1 MTSSQPLIEL
11 TDDGV
16 RKFNLITRN
25 LQEVLGSDKIKTQIS
40 NGKNMHLYWGTAPTG
55 RPHVGY
61 MVPMRKVADFLQAG
75 VKVTILFADV
85 HAFLD
90 NMKSTF
96 EVLEYRTKYYEIIIT
111 SLMKALGVPVENLSF
126 VKGSSYQ
133 TSEAYTMDV
142 LKLCGQVS
150 QRDALR
156 AGAEVVKQVDSPL
169 LSGLLYPLLQALDE
183 PYLKVDGQFGGVDQR
198 KIFILAEEQLPKL
211 KLGKRWHLM
220 NPMVPG
226 LQGSKMSASVADSKI
241 DLFDDAV
248 SVNKKID
255 SAICPKNSD
264 ENGILALYK
273 HVALPILLPKEIIL
287 DGVTINDYEILEE
300 AFNSGKISEG
310 TLKSYFKNFINE
322 LLSKVQEYAREAGGN
337 NFDELIKNAYPTTFD
352 STVPNSNGIIDESIS
367 LKEKLNK
374 VGDLFEDKVING
386 SSMKNGGRV
395 CFRISP
401 KGRIHLGHIL
411 GLYRL
416 KKLSQEGFDCSIL
429 ISDLDAFLDNEKC
442 QWKALEGRT
451 KYYIEMLTQLKVVIG
466 GMDNVKIVKSNEK
479 EFSHDYTLDMYK
491 MASKITRD
499 DSAIVQGNT
508 LATHLIPLYYALD
521 LHHNNFD
528 ISIISSDDEKIVD
541 VSSQLLSSLGYNVP
555 SHIVMEP
562 LPGMNGKKMSS
573 TTVEFALDPLDT
585 AKQTKTKIGKSFC
598 EPGNIEKSNI
608 ALQICKNILFTNPCI
623 EDSKLNIERSEENG
637 GNLTLCNQEELEKVF
652 ASEALHPAD
661 LKNAVT
667 QMINGIFDP
676 IRKAVT
682 PIQTKMLKEAF
693 PPVTGGKKK

>member
-1 MTSSQPLIEL
+1 MSGVPVEL
-11 TDDGV
+11 TDEGNE
-16 RKFNLITRN
+16 KFNLITRN

-40 NGKNMHLYWGTAPTG
+40 NGKNMHLYWGTATTG

-61 MVPMRKVADFLQAG
+61 MVPIRKVADFLQAG
-75 VKVTILFADV
+75 VKVTILFADL

-90 NMKSTF
+90 NLKSTF

-111 SLMKALGVPVENLSF
+111 SLMKALDVPVENLTF
-126 VKGSSYQ
+126 VRGSSYQ
-133 TSEAYTMDV
+133 LTENYTIDV

-241 DLFDDAV
+241 DLFDCAEDV
-248 SVNKKID
+248 VKKID

-273 HVALPILLPKEIIL
+273 HVALPIILPESITL
-287 DGVTINDYEILEE
+287 DGITIDNYETLEN
-300 AFNSGKISEG
+300 AFNSGSISEG
-310 TLKSYFKNFINE
+310 TLKNYFKTFINT
-322 LLSKVQEYAREAGGN
+322 LLKKIQDHARQMGGAD
-337 NFDELIKNAYPTTFD
+337 FEELIKKAYPVSINTSVGNCKVEETPD
-352 STVPNSNGIIDESIS
+352 SAIFEGKLRSATGSFNDTLNLCPPIS
-367 LKEKLNK
+367 GKK
-374 VGDLFEDKVING
+374 
-386 SSMKNGGRV
+386 RV

-401 KGRIHLGHIL
+401 KGRVHLGYIL

-416 KKLSQEGFDCSIL
+416 KKLASLGFDCSIL

-442 QWKALEGRT
+442 PWKALEGRT
-451 KYYIEMLTQLKVVIG
+451 KYYIEMLTQFKNVIG
-466 GMDNVKIVKSNEK
+466 GMEDVKIIRSNEQQFK
-479 EFSHDYTLDMYK
+479 REYTLDMYK

-499 DSAIVQGNT
+499 DSSVVPGTT
-508 LATHLIPLYYALD
+508 LASHLIPLYYALD
-521 LHHNNFD
+521 IHYNEF
-528 ISIISSDDEKIVD
+528 D
-541 VSSQLLSSLGYNVP
+541 VSIVSSEDEVLAETANKLLTSLGYKTC
-555 SHIVMEP
+555 SHILIEP

-573 TTVEFALDPLDT
+573 TTIEFALDPLDT
-585 AKQTKTKIGKSFC
+585 PKQTKTKIGKSFC
-598 EPGNIEKSNI
+598 EPGNIDKSNV
-608 ALQICKNILFTNPCI
+608 ALQLCRHIFFNNGYNN
-623 EDSKLNIERSEENG
+623 DSKLNIERSEENG
-637 GNLTLCNQEELEKVF
+637 GNLSIASYDELLELFSK
-652 ASEALHPAD
+652 ELLHPAD
-661 LKNAVT
+661 LKSSIT
-667 QMINGIFDP
+667 QIINEIFDP

-682 PIQTKMLKEAF
+682 SIQTKMIKEAF